1 MRGQV
6 GSRKRLSSSWFSG
19 LDFGNLIVYPVSSNH
34 SSNVMSR
41 IWKDCS
47 HCCMKKIRKFSLVNK
62 ENVLGRASSTL
73 LRIKICG
80 IFALRSQHTNVSF
93 DLEVSNFFLSPKK
106 QLFHSPEK
114 KSFFLSNHSDWL
126 YLERTF
132 INVLDVHFLLGI
144 FNLFCND
151 KRHLEF
157 KNGLWL

>member
-1 MRGQV
+1 MPLVIRPGASSSSDLVVRLSTILTVSFCCSSFCRCCSSTCISYCSCIVRGQV

-19 LDFGNLIVYPVSSNH
+19 LDFGNLIVYPMSSNH

-47 HCCMKKIRKFSLVNK
+47 HCCMKNMRKFSLVNK

-93 DLEVSNFFLSPKK
+93 DLEVSNFFL
-106 QLFHSPEK
+106 
-114 KSFFLSNHSDWL
+114 
-126 YLERTF
+126 R
-132 INVLDVHFLLGI
+132 
-144 FNLFCND
+144 
-151 KRHLEF
+151 
-157 KNGLWL
+157 